1 MRRIH
6 ATAPLLVAIV
16 SIIALALPAIV
27 AAREVV
33 DPATL
38 TPPPPP
44 EFNPTCE
51 RVGNQII
58 CEVVFTD
65 PPIVDE
71 PSGVVCGGTELLFS
85 QMRSVVGKRFYDA
98 EGLLLRRHFHDD
110 VSGTWTNPATGATAS
125 FSGGS
130 MTLHDLSVPGDA
142 GSGTS
147 RISGSVRIYF
157 ADGGTIIHHRRGPSR
172 HRRGDR
178 NSPLAERAAP
188 LRGLLRK
195 RRRDSARRVVQRP
208 RLGPS
213 P

>member
-6 ATAPLLVAIV
+6 PMPPLLVMIFSV
-16 SIIALALPAIV
+16 IALALPAIV
-27 AAREVV
+27 AAKEVV

-85 QMRSVVGKRFYDA
+85 QERSVVGKRFYSA

-110 VSGTWTNPATGATAS
+110 VNGTWTNPVTSVTAS

-130 MTLHDLSVPGDA
+130 MTLHDLAVPGDA

-147 RISGSVRIYF
+147 RNAGSVRIYF
-157 ADGGTIIHHRRGPSR
+157 ADGGTIIQQDAGNLVIDEGTGTLLSQSGQHPFVDFFEA
-172 HRRGDR
+172 GDT
-178 NSPLAERAAP
+178 
-188 LRGLLRK
+188 
-195 RRRDSARRVVQRP
+195 SA
-208 RLGPS
+208 LDELCS
-213 P
+213 ALD